1 MDDEVVL
8 ITGGCGCM
16 GYHIVQVVLQEP
28 YFKSVH
34 VFSRNPTINLLPGVS
49 YHSGSLTS
57 PEDIKTLFDLIK
69 PTLIFHVAS
78 PVSFGNTANAN
89 LFYEINVRGT
99 QNLLDCA
106 ARSLYTKA
114 LVYTSSTT
122 VSKPP
127 YNSNDETQALIAL
140 NSKADFNYYTVT
152 KAIADIA
159 VLKSN
164 NPKGLRTCCLRIAPI
179 YGKHDVQM
187 IPGTLGVL
195 QEKYHHSQIGDNT
208 ALMDFVSVS
217 NSARAH
223 ILAGKALLKELQA
236 DSSTNEKISPKIS
249 GEAFF
254 ITDGNPVHFWNFAH
268 KVWAAAGTTV
278 DRKDIRVFPAWFMV
292 GLAVV
297 TEWIY
302 WTCTFGTV
310 MPEKLRSHTMRY
322 ITEDRKFS
330 IEKARERLGYR
341 PVNNMEENVK
351 DGVGVGGEGTSRVGW
366 FEGKIECRE
375 RRDQGIE
382 R

>member
-1 MDDEVVL
+1 MDDEVIL
-8 ITGGCGCM
+8 TTGGCGCM
-16 GYHIVQVVLQEP
+16 GYHIVQAVLQELS
-28 YFKSVH
+28 FNSVH
-34 VFSRNPTINLLPGVS
+34 VYSRNPTVNLQPGVS
-49 YHSGSLTS
+49 SHAGSLTS
-57 PEDIKTLFDLIK
+57 PKDIKLLFDLIK
-69 PTLIFHVAS
+69 PTLIFHVAF
-78 PVSFGNTANAN
+78 PVSFVNSANAN
-89 LFYEINVRGT
+89 LFYEVNVCGT

-122 VSKPP
+122 VSKPH
-127 YNSNDETQALIAL
+127 YHFNDETQPLIDL

-159 VLKSN
+159 VLKAN
-164 NPKGLRTCCLRIAPI
+164 IPKGLRTCCLRIAHI

-195 QEKYHHSQIGDNT
+195 QEKHHHSQFGDNT

-223 ILAGKALLKELQA
+223 ILAEKALLRELQA

-254 ITDGNPVHFWNFAH
+254 ITDGNPVHFRDFAH
-268 KVWAAAGTTV
+268 KAWAAAGTTV
-278 DRKDIRVFPAWFMV
+278 DRKDIRVFPAWFMI

-302 WTCTFGTV
+302 WTYTFGTV
-310 MPEKLRSHTMRY
+310 MPEKLR
-322 ITEDRKFS
+322 
-330 IEKARERLGYR
+330 
-341 PVNNMEENVK
+341 N
-351 DGVGVGGEGTSRVGW
+351 
-366 FEGKIECRE
+366 
-375 RRDQGIE
+375 
-382 R
+382 